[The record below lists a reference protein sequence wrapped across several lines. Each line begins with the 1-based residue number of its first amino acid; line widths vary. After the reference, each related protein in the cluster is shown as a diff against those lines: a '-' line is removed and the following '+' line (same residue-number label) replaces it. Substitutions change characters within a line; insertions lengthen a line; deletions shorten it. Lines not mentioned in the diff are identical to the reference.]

1 MDLPVSW
8 GPLREDDVARVG
20 IYPGSFDPLTMG
32 HVNIVQRSLRFFDR
46 VVVAVLKHPEK
57 RAMFSPE
64 ERATLIQSVFAD
76 EPRVEVDHFG
86 GLLVDYVRSRKA
98 DAVIRG
104 LRAVQDFEY
113 EFQMTM
119 MNRRLAPD
127 IDTVFMMTDEE
138 HFYIASRTVKEVA
151 RLGGTIDGLVPE
163 IVKSAMFE
171 KIGGQA

>member
-1 MDLPVSW
+1 MM
-8 GPLREDDVARVG
+8 ARLG

-32 HVNIVQRSLRFFDR
+32 HRDIALRSLRYFDR
-46 VVVAVLKHPEK
+46 VIVSVLSHPDKH
-57 RAMFSPE
+57 AMFTAE
-64 ERATLIQSVFAD
+64 ERATLIAETFED
-76 EPRVEVDHFG
+76 EPRIEVDHFE
-86 GLLVDYVRSRKA
+86 GLLVDYVHQKKA
-98 DAVIRG
+98 NAVIRG

-138 HFYIASRTVKEVA
+138 YFYIASRTVKEVA

-163 IVKSAMFE
+163 HIKQAMFAKLKE
-171 KIGGQA
+171 EGRRG

>member
-1 MDLPVSW
+1 M
-8 GPLREDDVARVG
+8 ARVG

-32 HVNIVQRSLRFFDR
+32 HVNIVQRSLRYFDV
-46 VVVAVLKHPEK
+46 VVVAVLNHPEK
-57 RAMFSPE
+57 RAMFTPE
-64 ERATLIQSVFAD
+64 ERAGLIADVFTD
-76 EPRVEVDHFG
+76 EKRVQVDHFG
-86 GLLVDYVRSRKA
+86 GLLVDYVRSRGA

-127 IDTVFMMTDEE
+127 LDTVFMMTDEE

-151 RLGGTIDGLVPE
+151 KLGGTIDGLVPE
-163 IVKSAMFE
+163 QVKAAMFE
-171 KIGGQA
+171 KLGRSQ

>member
-1 MDLPVSW
+1 MV
-8 GPLREDDVARVG
+8 RTG

-32 HVNIVQRSLRFFDR
+32 HRDIALRSLRYFDH
-46 VVVAVLKHPEK
+46 VIVAVLSHPEK
-57 RAMFSPE
+57 HSMFTAE
-64 ERATLIQSVFAD
+64 ERAELIAETFKD
-76 EPRVEVDHFG
+76 EPRIAVDHFQ
-86 GLLVDYVRSRKA
+86 GLLVDYVRLHKA

-127 IDTVFMMTDEE
+127 VDTVFMMTDEE
-138 HFYIASRTVKEVA
+138 YFYIASRTVKEVA

-163 IVKSAMFE
+163 HIKAAMFHKVGRE
-171 KIGGQA
+171 GELA

>member
-1 MDLPVSW
+1 M
-8 GPLREDDVARVG
+8 ARLG

-32 HVNIVQRSLRFFDR
+32 HRDIALRSLRYFDR
-46 VVVAVLKHPEK
+46 VIVSVLSHPDK
-57 RAMFSPE
+57 RAMFSAE
-64 ERATLIQSVFAD
+64 ERAALISETFAD
-76 EPRVEVDHFG
+76 EPRIEVDHFE
-86 GLLVDYVRSRKA
+86 GLLVDYVRQRKA

-138 HFYIASRTVKEVA
+138 YFYIASRTVKEVA
-151 RLGGTIDGLVPE
+151 RLGGSIDGLVPE
-163 IVKSAMFE
+163 HIKQAMFAKLRAE
-171 KIGGQA
+171 GDRE

>member
-1 MDLPVSW
+1 MT
-8 GPLREDDVARVG
+8 ARIA

-32 HVNIVQRSLRFFDR
+32 HVNIIQRSLGIFDEL
-46 VVVAVLKHPEK
+46 VVAVLNHPDK
-57 RAMFSPE
+57 RTMFTPQ
-64 ERATLIQSVFAD
+64 ERCDQIQEVFAD
-76 EPRVEVDHFG
+76 DPRVSVDAFA
-86 GLLVDYVRSRKA
+86 GLLVDYVAQRGAS
-98 DAVIRG
+98 AVVRG

-151 RLGGTIDGLVPE
+151 SLDGDITGLVPPSVAAAIRKRLE
-163 IVKSAMFE
+163 EMS
-171 KIGGQA
+171 